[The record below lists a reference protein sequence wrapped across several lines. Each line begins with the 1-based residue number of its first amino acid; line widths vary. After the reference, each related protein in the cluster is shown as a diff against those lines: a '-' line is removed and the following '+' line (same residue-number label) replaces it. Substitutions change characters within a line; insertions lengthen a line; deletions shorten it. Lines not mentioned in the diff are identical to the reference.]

1 MSRPR
6 CACRA
11 PVLSIAAL
19 FALHIT
25 PENSDETLP
34 SRPVK
39 PLRLT
44 EWRANR
50 VTIMN
55 DLKDDKIDN
64 NSDGLEV
71 ESEEHSEGKKIE
83 VDEDRLPSRAMAIHE
98 HIRQDGEK
106 ELQRDGM
113 ALLWSAIAAGL
124 SMGASLLAKG
134 IFHVQLDGIPG
145 SFVLENLGY
154 TFGFIIVIM
163 ARQQLFTENTV
174 TAVLPIM
181 HKPTPGNIALLMRLW
196 GIVLLGNLI
205 GTAIAAWAFEHMPI
219 FDEPTRDA
227 FVKIG
232 MDVMKNSPAEMF
244 SNAIISGW
252 LIATM
257 VWMFPAAGAAKIVV
271 IILMTWLIAL
281 ADTTHIVVGAVE
293 IFYLIFNG
301 DLHWREFIWP
311 FALPTLAGNICGG
324 TFIFA
329 LLSHAQIR
337 NDMGNK
343 RRAEAE
349 ARAREAKET
358 KKNRP

>member
-1 MSRPR
+1 MND
-6 CACRA
+6 
-11 PVLSIAAL
+11 I
-19 FALHIT
+19 
-25 PENSDETLP
+25 ENEKIDRHSDELQ
-34 SRPVK
+34 V
-39 PLRLT
+39 
-44 EWRANR
+44 
-50 VTIMN
+50 
-55 DLKDDKIDN
+55 D
-64 NSDGLEV
+64 SDEKL
-71 ESEEHSEGKKIE
+71 EGKKIE

-106 ELQRDGM
+106 EMERDAM

-134 IFHVQLDGIPG
+134 IFHVQLEGVLG
-145 SFVLENLGY
+145 GFLLENLGY

-174 TAVLPIM
+174 TAVLPVM
-181 HKPTPGNIALLMRLW
+181 QNPTLGNFGLLMRLW
-196 GIVLLGNLI
+196 SVVLLGNII
-205 GTAIAAWAFEHMPI
+205 GTGVAAWAFEHMPI
-219 FDEPTRDA
+219 FDEETRDA

-232 MDVMKNSPAEMF
+232 MDVMKNTPTEMF

-281 ADTTHIVVGAVE
+281 GDTTHIVVGSVE
-293 IFYLIFNG
+293 ILYLVFN
-301 DLHWREFIWP
+301 DTLHWSDFFWP

-329 LLSHAQIR
+329 LMSHAQIR
-337 NDMGNK
+337 NDMSNK
-343 RRAEAE
+343 RKEE
-349 ARAREAKET
+349 ARLQARRDEQKQKNQ
-358 KKNRP
+358 KKQA

>member
-1 MSRPR
+1 MPQ
-6 CACRA
+6 
-11 PVLSIAAL
+11 P
-19 FALHIT
+19 
-25 PENSDETLP
+25 
-34 SRPVK
+34 
-39 PLRLT
+39 
-44 EWRANR
+44 
-50 VTIMN
+50 
-55 DLKDDKIDN
+55 KDDKIDKHT
-64 NSDGLEV
+64 DDLEV
-71 ESEEHSEGKKIE
+71 ESDEKLQGKEIELDEE
-83 VDEDRLPSRAMAIHE
+83 RLPSRAMAIHE

-106 ELQRDGM
+106 ELERDAM

-134 IFHVQLDGIPG
+134 IFHVHLADLPG
-145 SFVLENLGY
+145 GFLLENLGY

-174 TAVLPIM
+174 TAVLPVM
-181 HKPTPGNIALLMRLW
+181 HNPTAGNVGLLMRLW
-196 GIVLLGNLI
+196 GVVLLGNII
-205 GTAIAAWAFEHMPI
+205 GTAIAAWAFEYMPI
-219 FDEPTRDA
+219 FNEVTRDA
-227 FVKIG
+227 FVSIG
-232 MDVMKNSPAEMF
+232 MKVMENTPGEMF
-244 SNAIISGW
+244 ANAIISGW

-301 DLHWREFIWP
+301 TLSWHDFIWP

-337 NDMGNK
+337 NDMRTEQK
-343 RRAEAE
+343 EKARRQQQ
-349 ARAREAKET
+349 AKEDE
-358 KKNRP
+358 K

>member
-1 MSRPR
+1 MNDIEKEKIDR
-6 CACRA
+6 
-11 PVLSIAAL
+11 
-19 FALHIT
+19 H
-25 PENSDETLP
+25 SDE
-34 SRPVK
+34 
-39 PLRLT
+39 
-44 EWRANR
+44 
-50 VTIMN
+50 IQ
-55 DLKDDKIDN
+55 
-64 NSDGLEV
+64 V
-71 ESEEHSEGKKIE
+71 ESDEKLEGKKIE

-106 ELQRDGM
+106 EMERDAM

-134 IFHVQLDGIPG
+134 IFHVQLESVPG
-145 SFVLENLGY
+145 GFLLENLGY

-174 TAVLPIM
+174 TAVLPVM
-181 HKPTPGNIALLMRLW
+181 QNPTLGNFGLLMRLW
-196 GIVLLGNLI
+196 GVVLLGNII
-205 GTAIAAWAFEHMPI
+205 GTGIAAWAFEYMPI
-219 FDEPTRDA
+219 FDEQTRDA

-232 MDVMKNSPAEMF
+232 MDVMKNSPTEMF

-281 ADTTHIVVGAVE
+281 GDTTHIVVGSVE
-293 IFYLIFNG
+293 ILYLVFNG
-301 DLHWREFIWP
+301 TLHWGDFFWP

-329 LLSHAQIR
+329 LMSHAQIR
-337 NDMGNK
+337 NDMSNK
-343 RRAEAE
+343 RKEE
-349 ARAREAKET
+349 ARKQAKRDEQKQKNQ
-358 KKNRP
+358 KKQA